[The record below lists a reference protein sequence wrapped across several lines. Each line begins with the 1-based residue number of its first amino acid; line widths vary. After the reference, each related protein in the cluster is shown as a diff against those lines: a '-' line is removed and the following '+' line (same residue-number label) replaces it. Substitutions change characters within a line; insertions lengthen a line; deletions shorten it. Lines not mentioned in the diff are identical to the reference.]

1 MLRVGSLDVIFFCN
15 FASSIPYK
23 MSWLILIWLIMNLE
37 TEYLSGDIV
46 MAKVEGFPHWPAIVI
61 EVTEDESYRVVFFV
75 QGKEALLGANDLK
88 KFEGREETISETG
101 NKKYKQ
107 LNEAISLAENVLS
120 LRKKRGYNAMEENL
134 LIRASQSSFQENKSK
149 KVEKKR

>member
-1 MLRVGSLDVIFFCN
+1 
-15 FASSIPYK
+15 
-23 MSWLILIWLIMNLE
+23 
-37 TEYLSGDIV
+37 

-107 LNEAISLAENVLS
+107 LNEAIGLAENVLS